1 MERKCNAAK
10 DRLRTVDGE
19 DKVTKGSTLI
29 RLEGVRKT
37 YHVGSE
43 QVRALDG
50 VDLEIGR
57 GEFASIVGPSGSG
70 KSTMLHVLGLL
81 DTPTSGKLV
90 LDGVDITKLSQKQL
104 ALLRG
109 KKIGFIFQMFNLVPS
124 LTVLENVTLPALIY
138 EQDEK
143 EATEKAKG
151 ILRKI
156 GMEERMWHYPNQLSG
171 GQRQRVAIARS
182 LINDPDIIL
191 ADEPTGNLD
200 SKTGHEVLQMFH
212 GLHKEGK
219 TIMIVTHDANIAKI
233 THRTIKIVDGKI
245 VKS

>member
-1 MERKCNAAK
+1 
-10 DRLRTVDGE
+10 
-19 DKVTKGSTLI
+19 
-29 RLEGVRKT
+29 
-37 YHVGSE
+37 
-43 QVRALDG
+43 
-50 VDLEIGR
+50 
-57 GEFASIVGPSGSG
+57 
-70 KSTMLHVLGLL
+70 MLHVLGLL

>member
-1 MERKCNAAK
+1 MERVNLMKKNA
-10 DRLRTVDGE
+10 
-19 DKVTKGSTLI
+19 LI
-29 RLEGVRKT
+29 ILQDVRKT
-37 YHVGSE
+37 YPVGSE

-50 VDLEIGR
+50 VDLEIDR

-81 DTPTSGKLV
+81 DTPTSGKLL
-90 LDGVDITKLSQKQL
+90 LDGVDIMRLSQKQL
-104 ALLRG
+104 SLLRG

-124 LTVLENVTLPALIY
+124 LTVLENVTLPAIIY

-143 EATEKAKG
+143 VATEKAKG
-151 ILRKI
+151 ILRRI

-219 TIMIVTHDANIAKI
+219 TILIVTHDTNIAKI
-233 THRTIKIVDGKI
+233 THRTIRIVDGKI
-245 VKS
+245 VKT

>member
-1 MERKCNAAK
+1 MKKNA
-10 DRLRTVDGE
+10 
-19 DKVTKGSTLI
+19 LI
-29 RLEGVRKT
+29 VLQDVRKI

-104 ALLRG
+104 SLLRG

-124 LTVLENVTLPALIY
+124 LTVLENVTLPAIIY
-138 EQDEK
+138 EQDGK
-143 EATEKAKG
+143 AAAEKAKA
-151 ILRKI
+151 ILHRI

-212 GLHKEGK
+212 GLHEEGK
-219 TIMIVTHDANIAKI
+219 TILIVTHDTNIAKI
-233 THRTIKIVDGKI
+233 THRTIKMVDGKI

>member
-1 MERKCNAAK
+1 MGRGN
-10 DRLRTVDGE
+10 V
-19 DKVTKGSTLI
+19 LI

-37 YHVGSE
+37 YQVGFE

-50 VDLEIGR
+50 VDLEIGM

-90 LDGVDITKLSQKQL
+90 LDGVDTTRLSQKQL
-104 ALLRG
+104 ALFRG

-138 EQDEK
+138 ERDEQ
-143 EATEKAKG
+143 EATRKAG
-151 ILRKI
+151 EILRRI
-156 GMEERMWHYPNQLSG
+156 GMEDRMGHYPNQLSG

-219 TIMIVTHDANIAKI
+219 TILIVTHDLNIAKI
-233 THRTIKIVDGKI
+233 THRTIRIVDGKI
-245 VKS
+245 MKS